1 MRLEIDQMSSFRK
14 PLTIYRYEGKPVL
27 QGNGKFILPAQES
40 FVIKASV
47 QPLKATE
54 MDALPE
60 GRRGSH
66 AVKVYSDTELYMAD
80 QGTGIQADQ
89 FEWLGRKYEIIAAD
103 AYQCGVISHCMQW
116 R

>member
-1 MRLEIDQMSSFRK
+1 MSSFRK
-14 PLTIYRYEGKPVL
+14 PLTIYRYEGKPIL

-54 MDALPE
+54 M
-60 GRRGSH
+60 H

-89 FEWLGRKYEIIAAD
+89 FEWLGRKYEIVAAD
-103 AYQCGVISHCMQW
+103 AYQCGVISHW
-116 R
+116 RMYAVEVRSH

>member
-1 MRLEIDQMSSFRK
+1 M
-14 PLTIYRYEGKPVL
+14 
-27 QGNGKFILPAQES
+27 
-40 FVIKASV
+40 

-80 QGTGIQADQ
+80 QG
-89 FEWLGRKYEIIAAD
+89 L
-103 AYQCGVISHCMQW
+103 AYRLINSSGSDGSMKLLLQMHTSVVL
-116 R
+116 